1 MIFMGTKHPN
11 RQDLQIYTSQILI
24 IFLMN
29 NVADENVIFQ
39 AVFFFWGG
47 GDLAEPDQQTHF
59 DHFPPISTH
68 IFQGIS
74 N

>member
-1 MIFMGTKHPN
+1 MN
-11 RQDLQIYTSQILI
+11 I
-24 IFLMN
+24 I
-29 NVADENVIFQ
+29 ADDCHLSGS
-39 AVFFFWGG
+39 FFFGRGGGGG
-47 GDLAEPDQQTHF
+47 GDLVEPDQQTHF

>member
-1 MIFMGTKHPN
+1 MI
-11 RQDLQIYTSQILI
+11 
-24 IFLMN
+24 
-29 NVADENVIFQ
+29 VIFQ
-39 AVFFFWGG
+39 AVFSFFLGG
-47 GDLAEPDQQTHF
+47 GGANVVEPDQQAHF

>member
-1 MIFMGTKHPN
+1 MI
-11 RQDLQIYTSQILI
+11 
-24 IFLMN
+24 
-29 NVADENVIFQ
+29 VIFQ
-39 AVFFFWGG
+39 AVFFWGG
-47 GDLAEPDQQTHF
+47 EEDLVEPDQKAHF